1 MELPNI
7 GGALGGLHAAGHP
20 PVNPTAPTTRRP
32 AFPEGQDPT
41 KTAPPPPATSP
52 HAAPTERIVTHS
64 QQGLRDALR
73 EMKLAETPQNLLIAE
88 TLRQFEQAVS
98 ARSIQLV
105 ATALRGLAAQSNDDV
120 AAAVILLL
128 NDLPVTKEN
137 VAALRQLMSGQ
148 SMPAQ
153 FAKLEGQLQGLLG
166 QLGTLDSQL
175 ATLPQAG
182 KGQPGQPTAPNPPAP
197 TTPGTL
203 PGTIP
208 TAVAAAATQAAA
220 AQTQA
225 QAVSGRPVT
234 STAPTVTESPEAEG
248 TEEAAKDGK
257 AAPGANT
264 MAGMASM
271 QRRGEQGGLK
281 RALGGAIGRMGGEA
295 VAKGDTAPPEGD
307 PSSADA
313 EPTPAALNRLGGRQ
327 GPEGQPDARQ
337 GRAHQPTP
345 GQPGKQAPAEAAPG
359 QAAAE
364 ATARSPGLHVRA
376 LDGRLSSTIGATAS
390 VGSGATGQPTGNPH
404 TPSATGSA
412 PAGTGRAP
420 AVSPSPMPTSQGP
433 MPPASTGTGAPGQA
447 TPPAPATGQ
456 AVSTGTAAGAANPGR
471 AAGQLG
477 LNPQGG
483 MDDATSGMATG
494 GPRPDMPPGPPGLAP
509 RLESALALLRG
520 MNLATTMGEPAH
532 LAQQVDALMDLYGPL
547 HDALKHLGG
556 DVHRYLQAAPMIEG
570 GLDEILAL
578 LAKLTGRR
586 LIATG
591 VAEEQRQALLRLFSE
606 VHETI
611 QLTGSTIK
619 EALQQLQAREQL
631 SQANQVFCLPLA
643 LPGPPQRAVELLI
656 EPDQDSRHRRDGNGT
671 TRIRLAIETHHLG
684 AVGIDLTSW
693 QQELNIQLQVTDPK
707 AQSTLITA
715 QPILTKALAR
725 LGFTSA
731 EVSVALVEKKPENS
745 LLLPERR
752 QSYPRS
758 LNRIEGVV

>member
-20 PVNPTAPTTRRP
+20 PVNPSAPTTRRP

-41 KTAPPPPATSP
+41 KTAAPPPATSP
-52 HAAPTERIVTHS
+52 HAAPTDRIVTHS

-182 KGQPGQPTAPNPPAP
+182 KGQPGQPTAPNLSAP

-234 STAPTVTESPEAEG
+234 SPAPTATESPEAEG

-257 AAPGANT
+257 AAQGANT
-264 MAGMASM
+264 MAGTASM

-295 VAKGDTAPPEGD
+295 VARGDTALPEGD

-345 GQPGKQAPAEAAPG
+345 GQPGKPAPAEAAPG

-376 LDGRLSSTIGATAS
+376 LDGRLSSTFGATAS
-390 VGSGATGQPTGNPH
+390 AGSGSTGQPTGNPH
-404 TPSATGSA
+404 TP
-412 PAGTGRAP
+412 PATGRAP
-420 AVSPSPMPTSQGP
+420 AVGPSPTPTSQGP
-433 MPPASTGTGAPGQA
+433 MPPVSTDTGSPAQAPKS
-447 TPPAPATGQ
+447 APATEQ
-456 AVSTGTAAGAANPGR
+456 AASTGTAAGTPNPGQ
-471 AAGQLG
+471 AAVRMG

-483 MDDATSGMATG
+483 MADATGGMATG
-494 GPRPDMPPGPPGLAP
+494 GPSPDMPPGPPGLAP

-556 DVHRYLQAAPMIEG
+556 DLHRYLQAAPMIEG

-591 VAEEQRQALLRLFSE
+591 IAEEQRQALLRLFSD

-707 AQSTLITA
+707 AQSTLIAA
-715 QPILTKALAR
+715 QPVLTKALAR

-752 QSYPRS
+752 QGYPRS